1 MVEKAN
7 RFIAFDGRSFVNED
21 AAHYHEAVER
31 LIGVVPELALIRV
44 KLETNITQISDAM
57 ESLVRFRA
65 KTTLEGPAKTTL
77 EPCCVNTPR
86 GQEHHTDC
94 PGHPEH
100 QPDAVVDLADRLAGR
115 A

>member
-31 LIGVVPELALIRV
+31 LIGVIPELALIRV

-65 KTTLEGPAKTTL
+65 KTTLE
-77 EPCCVNTPR
+77 PCCVNTSR
-86 GQEHHTDC
+86 AQDHHTDC